1 MNAFEKAW
9 ATVSSDRQ
17 GEAVAPELR
26 ALLQSV
32 YLEVLSEPKNLSSL
46 KLSLQK
52 LLTFLAQE
60 GRTNA
65 NCWAVDLF
73 FALDD
78 HWEQEWAAQELP
90 DDFHDV
96 LALIGTRSTIRL
108 QIRTSPK
115 TLTAYRNNCLSV

>member
-26 ALLQSV
+26 PLLQFV

-46 KLSLQK
+46 KLSPQK

-65 NCWAVDLF
+65 NC
-73 FALDD
+73 
-78 HWEQEWAAQELP
+78 
-90 DDFHDV
+90 
-96 LALIGTRSTIRL
+96 
-108 QIRTSPK
+108 
-115 TLTAYRNNCLSV
+115 

>member
-26 ALLQSV
+26 PLLQSV

-60 GRTNA
+60 RRTNA

-78 HWEQEWAAQELP
+78 HWQKEWAAQELP
-90 DDFHDV
+90 DDFHD
-96 LALIGTRSTIRL
+96 
-108 QIRTSPK
+108 
-115 TLTAYRNNCLSV
+115 